1 MGEFVNQ
8 LARNKDAIYL
18 CTLVRKLRDVDT
30 ADRDSIRTFYTE
42 MIEHDKKRK
51 RLAADEPNQ
60 DAVPTDLLGTPFLS
74 KKLRE
79 WEAQLRFLLLLEAQ
93 TRTKVSD
100 SAANDLQQFADLLD
114 AKIKLIKTLNE
125 THT

>member
-1 MGEFVNQ
+1 M
-8 LARNKDAIYL
+8 K
-18 CTLVRKLRDVDT
+18 KLRAVDT
-30 ADRDSIRTFYTE
+30 ADRDSIRAFYTE

-74 KKLRE
+74 QKLRD